1 VCRRFDSG
9 PVHSPASAP
18 MTFVYCDAALA
29 NEQGHFA
36 TFCRHFTGELRRL
49 TSDLL
54 VLGHAR
60 IEPELATALGA
71 TPFFRFHPNAS
82 SCDDPLCG
90 PLTDF
95 IQAARI
101 TAEDFGRL
109 AGFTRD
115 NIVFYEHAKQAQ
127 LMALIDWAQARFSPE
142 TCPLIV
148 VTFGWPGGVER
159 GVGPDGRAAWRIT
172 DQRMAFYRHASRM
185 LTPAFASRFRF
196 AAYDPTVAAAYEFL
210 LGRPVRVFP
219 APLGP
224 TTPVRDR
231 SATRRPTIA
240 FLGEQRLEKGLARI
254 PGIVRELLARHES
267 IRVLVHNS
275 WQEPRP
281 ENAALQALAAA
292 DSRLEVVLG
301 TTPADRWDQMLDEID
316 LLVLPYDTSVYA
328 TAISGTAVEALGRGV
343 PLVAPRGTTMERLMA
358 EYGQPGIV
366 CETPHIP
373 AVVAAVGTVL
383 ADFPHFARLAA
394 AASRRWRETA
404 GAAQLVRAI
413 LACRDRV
420 A

>member
-1 VCRRFDSG
+1 
-9 PVHSPASAP
+9 

-196 AAYDPTVAAAYEFL
+196 AAYDPTVAAAYQFL
-210 LGRPVRVFP
+210 LGRPVKVFP

-224 TTPVRDR
+224 TAPARDR
-231 SATRRPTIA
+231 SATRCPTIS
-240 FLGEQRLEKGLARI
+240 FLGEQRPEKGLARI
-254 PGIVRELLARHES
+254 PGIVRELLAHHDS
-267 IRVLVHNS
+267 IRILVHNS

-292 DSRLEVVLG
+292 DSRLKVVLG
-301 TTPADRWDQMLDEID
+301 TTTAARWDQMLEETDVV
-316 LLVLPYDTSVYA
+316 VLPYDQGVYSA
-328 TAISGTAVEALGRGV
+328 SSSGVAIESIANSI
-343 PLVAPRGTTMERLMA
+343 PLVVPQDTPLEPLLKS
-358 EYGQPGIV
+358 YGSPGVV
-366 CETPHIP
+366 CPTSEPP
-373 AVVAAVGTVL
+373 DVVAAVGRVL
-383 ADFPHFARLAA
+383 AEYPAFARQAA
-394 AASRRWRETA
+394 AAGRRWQETA
-404 GAAQLVRAI
+404 GAGQLVRAI
-413 LACRDRV
+413 LACRDQPE
-420 A
+420 

>member
-1 VCRRFDSG
+1 
-9 PVHSPASAP
+9 

-60 IEPELATALGA
+60 IEPELAAALGA

-82 SCDDPLCG
+82 TCDDPLCG

-101 TAEDFGRL
+101 TAEDFSRL
-109 AGFTRD
+109 AGFTAD

-159 GVGPDGRAAWRIT
+159 GVATDGRAAWRIT

-185 LTPAFASRFRF
+185 LTPAFAPRFRF
-196 AAYDPTVAAAYEFL
+196 AAYDPSVAAAYQFL

-224 TTPVRDR
+224 TRPSRDR
-231 SATRRPTIA
+231 SATLRPTIA

-254 PGIVRELLARHES
+254 PGIVRELLARHDS
-267 IRVLVHNS
+267 IRILVHNS

-301 TTPADRWDQMLDEID
+301 ATPAARWDQMLEATD
-316 LLVLPYDTSVYA
+316 LLVLPYESSVYA
-328 TAISGTAVEALGRGV
+328 TAISGTAIEATACGI
-343 PLVAPRGTTMERLMA
+343 PLVAPQGTTMERLMQG
-358 EYGQPGIV
+358 YGMPGVV
-366 CETPHIP
+366 CPTSAPP
-373 AVVAAVGTVL
+373 DVVAAVGEVL
-383 ADFPHFARLAA
+383 ANYPAFAQRAA
-394 AASRRWRETA
+394 AAGRRWQETA
-404 GAAQLVRAI
+404 GAGQLVRAI
-413 LACRDRV
+413 LACRDQPGAIANRRQSGD
-420 A
+420 